1 MKARILSFAIALI
14 ALFSFEDVYAQ
25 HPHFNKQNPP
35 SVSVEIVC
43 NGEKSSYYEITVSG
57 TVYGLGAASGQSAH
71 VEYTYNAN
79 FNCYNRGKD
88 AGPVP
93 GQSGNV
99 SGETDEKPLDVRNG
113 QAYFSAT
120 FTIAGTCK
128 GNALSSAVT
137 ALALTK
143 LDLVVNGDQVATPS
157 LITFWDRVVPT
168 TCP

>member
-1 MKARILSFAIALI
+1 MKARILSLAIAL
-14 ALFSFEDVYAQ
+14 LTLLSFQDAFAQ

-35 SVSVEIVC
+35 SVSVDIVC
-43 NGEKSSYYEITVSG
+43 SGEKSSYYTITVSG
-57 TVYGLGAASGQSAH
+57 TVYGLGDASGQTAH

-99 SGETDEKPLDVRNG
+99 SGETDEQPLSVRNG
-113 QAYFSAT
+113 QARFSAS
-120 FTIAGTCK
+120 FTIAGSCK

-143 LDLVVNGDQVATPS
+143 LDLIVNGDQVATPS
-157 LITFWDRVVPT
+157 LITFWDHIVPS
-168 TCP
+168 CQ

>member
-1 MKARILSFAIALI
+1 MKTRITSFAIALI
-14 ALFSFEDVYAQ
+14 ALFSFGKAYAQ

-35 SVSVEIVC
+35 TVSVDIVC
-43 NGEKSSYYEITVSG
+43 NGEKSSYYVISVSG
-57 TVYGLGAASGQSAH
+57 TVYGLGGAEDQSAH

-88 AGPVP
+88 SGPVP

-99 SGETDEKPLDVRNG
+99 SGETDEQSLSVRNG
-113 QAYFSAT
+113 QADFSAT

-143 LDLVVNGDQVATPS
+143 LDLVVNGNQIATPS
-157 LITFWDRVVPT
+157 LLSYWDRIVPT
-168 TCP
+168 CN